1 LKRQISSNTQTM
13 EYKRVKNED
22 ADSLIRSGWSFCPK
36 TEWKS
41 EVRDINK
48 KEKDQSNEEKIYNKR
63 DKKTQSSNEKTSK
76 I

>member
-1 LKRQISSNTQTM
+1 
-13 EYKRVKNED
+13 VKNED